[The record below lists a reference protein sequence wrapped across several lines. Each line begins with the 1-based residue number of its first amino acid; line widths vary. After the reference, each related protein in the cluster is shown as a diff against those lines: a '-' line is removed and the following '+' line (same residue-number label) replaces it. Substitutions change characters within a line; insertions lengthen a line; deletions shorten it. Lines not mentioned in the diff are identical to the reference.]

1 MCFSIVAPAKQK
13 LQLEVRRLVKQGI
26 KPNTIRAYTSAQQQY
41 MDFCCIYEFDS
52 MPACQDTL
60 LSYVAYLNNR
70 CLKHGSISV
79 YLAAVRS
86 MHIEAGYPNPLE
98 NFL

>member
-1 MCFSIVAPAKQK
+1 
-13 LQLEVRRLVKQGI
+13 
-26 KPNTIRAYTSAQQQY
+26 
-41 MDFCCIYEFDS
+41 MDFCCIYEFDP
-52 MPACQDTL
+52 MPACQNTL

-70 CLKHGSISV
+70 YLKHGSISV

-98 NFL
+98 NCLQLQRAVRATNLFLVHQSKNSLLLYIAYDS

>member
-13 LQLEVRRLVKQGI
+13 LQLEARRLVKQGI
-26 KPNTIRAYTSAQQQY
+26 KPDTIRTYTSAQQQY

-60 LSYVAYLNNR
+60 LND
-70 CLKHGSISV
+70 
-79 YLAAVRS
+79 
-86 MHIEAGYPNPLE
+86 AGRMMGGVLC
-98 NFL
+98 